1 MCFSGV
7 NCRGGEAVG
16 AREPWHMVL
25 LAALGDAAE
34 RGTKA
39 EAAASSAGGGASVQR
54 VWAEGG

>member
-1 MCFSGV
+1 M
-7 NCRGGEAVG
+7 G

-25 LAALGDAAE
+25 LAALGDAVE